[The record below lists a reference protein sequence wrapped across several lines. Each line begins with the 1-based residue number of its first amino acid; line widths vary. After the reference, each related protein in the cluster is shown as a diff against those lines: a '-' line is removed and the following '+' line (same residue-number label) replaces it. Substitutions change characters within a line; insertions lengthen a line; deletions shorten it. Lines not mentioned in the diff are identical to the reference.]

1 MFSKMRNTIQQ
12 RWLLGVALMVV
23 VVGSLFLVRF
33 QSSAQEPE
41 ILQLS
46 DLPEGFTS
54 FSETQLFTMDDLN
67 KDEEERENEGH
78 FLDTANLKLRDY
90 TSKERQQLSAYKSR
104 QSFGAVG
111 EAFDDVVVV
120 MNFVYEYASPAEAA
134 TAVKILQNEFGK
146 TMSAQ
151 PEISVKDSGLQG
163 TRFELM
169 EGSEGDSSYLFIGQ
183 RGNTLIVFF
192 TNGFDVDAV
201 ASTYQMVLEKL
212 SDR

>member
-46 DLPEGFTS
+46 DLPKGFTS
-54 FSETQLFTMDDLN
+54 FSETQLFTMGDLN

-90 TSKERQQLSAYKSR
+90 TAKQQQQLSAYKSR
-104 QSFGAVG
+104 RSFGAVG

-134 TAVKILQNEFGK
+134 AAVKILQNEFGQ

-151 PEISVKDSGLQG
+151 PEISAKDSGLQG

-201 ASTYQMVLEKL
+201 ASTYQMVLKKL

>member
-1 MFSKMRNTIQQ
+1 MRIRIFVATVG
-12 RWLLGVALMVV
+12 LGLGALAS
-23 VVGSLFLVRF
+23 GC
-33 QSSAQEPE
+33 AD
-41 ILQLS
+41 
-46 DLPEGFTS
+46 DLPLAGANTS
-54 FSETQLFTMDDLN
+54 EAESIFS
-67 KDEEERENEGH
+67 
-78 FLDTANLKLRDY
+78 
-90 TSKERQQLSAYKSR
+90 
-104 QSFGAVG
+104 
-111 EAFDDVVVV
+111 AF
-120 MNFVYEYASPAEAA
+120 APPSPAEAA
-134 TAVKILQNEFGK
+134 AAVKILQNEFGQ

-151 PEISVKDSGLQG
+151 PEISAKDSGLQG